1 MAQRSYRLIVEGE
14 LSDDLEVAFPGMTLM
29 RAGGNTTLTGHVRDQ
44 PGFLGLL
51 QRASDL
57 GLILL
62 EAKVIDD
69 RH

>member
-1 MAQRSYRLIVEGE
+1 
-14 LSDDLEVAFPGMTLM
+14 MTLM